1 MAIRYGSRAYRAGD
15 EIAINE
21 LYWRITGRART
32 IDQFRW
38 QWLHAPGGQGEMWLI
53 EATHDDG
60 RVELIGHHGI
70 MPVRFTWADRDLL
83 FGKTENTMVLPEYR
97 RKILYPRFEKTFA
110 EKYEGR
116 FDALFSTTG
125 PKAAIRQR
133 AALGYAADEKWIN
146 FERANGL
153 LGPLAQLATR
163 IPALSPGLRW
173 MARLRPLTRSHSSTK
188 LSLLSAA
195 EAAAAPFFRDYWGKA
210 RLDAGIA
217 PRRDAEDLNWRYWSN
232 PYGRHVAVV
241 MEAPGGEQG
250 YAVVEV
256 STPAVARI
264 VDFSFAHADE
274 QLLSTVLADL
284 NGLLKKKFGAKMI
297 SYATTTDGQSAGTAS
312 VFRKFFSPSVF
323 ERVKSRNR
331 QPSFM
336 PRKVTAR
343 GLDAGLS
350 GHEWGITPIVFEGRT

>member
-1 MAIRYGSRAYRAGD
+1 
-15 EIAINE
+15 
-21 LYWRITGRART
+21 
-32 IDQFRW
+32 
-38 QWLHAPGGQGEMWLI
+38 MWLI

-70 MPVRFTWADRDLL
+70 MPLRFTWADRDLL

-97 RKILYPRFEKTFA
+97 RKILYPRFEKMFA

-133 AALGYAADEKWIN
+133 AALGYVADEGWIN

-153 LGPLAQLATR
+153 LGPLTQLATR
-163 IPALSPGLRW
+163 VPALSPGLRW
-173 MARLRPLTRSHSSTK
+173 MAKLRPLTRSRPSMK

-195 EAAAAPFFRDYWGKA
+195 EATTAPFFQDYWKKA

-232 PYGRHVAVV
+232 PYGCHVAVV
-241 MEAPGGEQG
+241 MAALGGEQG
-250 YAVVEV
+250 YAVVDV
-256 STPAVARI
+256 STPAVAKI
-264 VDFSFAHADE
+264 VDFSFARADE
-274 QLLSTVLADL
+274 QLLSTALADL
-284 NGLLKKKFGAKMI
+284 NGLLKKEFGAKMV
-297 SYATTTDGQSAGTAS
+297 SYATTTDGQPAGMGS

-323 ERVKSRNR
+323 ERMKSRNR
-331 QPSFM
+331 EPSFM
-336 PRKVTAR
+336 PRKITAR
-343 GLDAGLS
+343 GLGIALP